1 MARRYPKLVSD
12 LTCSRGGAIDPDE
25 VERRAL
31 RISGDRE
38 RYVRS
43 ALAEV
48 VTYLEF
54 ELRNHPKIDD
64 AEIYLDALEGFRAK
78 LDI

>member
-1 MARRYPKLVSD
+1 M
-12 LTCSRGGAIDPDE
+12 IDPEE

-38 RYVRS
+38 RYVRT
-43 ALAEV
+43 ALAEA

-64 AEIYLDALEGFRAK
+64 AEVFLDALEELRAK